1 MNITDPFGRLGARRE
16 RDYASF
22 KRTLEHKNVTSSAQV
37 EQLMRSTQQRGQWA
51 LFIIIPVTL
60 IAAMLWN
67 EAAFFIVGTGLLLA
81 LWVRNMTRNGQ
92 LFLQRYIDESRAEP
106 TEAPEQVSAR

>member
-37 EQLMRSTQQRGQWA
+37 EQLMRSTQQRGQWG
-51 LFIIIPVTL
+51 LFIIIPLTL
-60 IAAMLWN
+60 IAAILWN
-67 EAAFFIVGTGLLLA
+67 EARGVKK
-81 LWVRNMTRNGQ
+81 
-92 LFLQRYIDESRAEP
+92 LQPIEKS
-106 TEAPEQVSAR
+106 